1 MLRTNFVMSFAAA
14 LSVACAVGFTLQPVE
29 AREKTKAE
37 ILDELQIPP
46 AVAHADEG
54 GIDFCPFLQKIAE
67 TGKSGSF
74 DALIN
79 RGKPVKDESPV
90 AGRTFWSLVR
100 FGDGACEINNA
111 PPGPSHTCFA
121 TSAKDDP
128 KIENLYEALVDAA
141 PRCLATSVTRKV
153 VDQSRK
159 TTIKGVEFE
168 NYDDKVKRR
177 SIFSFQPLYDM
188 TISLEEKLVCK
199 SMLDCRGVYGLRVSA
214 IVLSTG
220 EESAR

>member
-1 MLRTNFVMSFAAA
+1 VLRMNPIGAFAAMLSIA
-14 LSVACAVGFTLQPVE
+14 WALGLSVQPVQ

-37 ILDELQIPP
+37 ILDELMIPP
-46 AVAHADEG
+46 TPAHKDKD
-54 GIDFCPFLQKIAE
+54 GIDFCPFLQKIAV
-67 TGKSGSF
+67 TGKSGNF

-79 RGKPVKDESPV
+79 RGESVKGENLVS
-90 AGRTFWSLVR
+90 GQTFWSLVR

-121 TSAKDDP
+121 TAAKDDP

-141 PRCLATSVTRKV
+141 PRCLAASITGKV
-153 VDQSRK
+153 IDQPRN
-159 TTIKGVEFE
+159 TTIKSVEFD

-188 TISLEEKLVCK
+188 TISLEDKLVCT
-199 SMLDCRGVYGLRVSA
+199 SMLDCHRVYGLTVSA

-220 EESAR
+220 DEKVR

>member
-1 MLRTNFVMSFAAA
+1 MLRTNFVMSFSAA
-14 LSVACAVGFTLQPVE
+14 LSIACAAGFSFQPVE

-37 ILDELQIPP
+37 ILDELQLPP
-46 AVAHADEG
+46 SASRADEG
-54 GIDFCPFLQKIAE
+54 GVDFCPFFQKIAE
-67 TGKSGSF
+67 TGKTGNF

-141 PRCLATSVTRKV
+141 PRCLATSITRKV

-199 SMLDCRGVYGLRVSA
+199 SMLDCRGVYGLKVSS

-220 EESAR
+220 EENAR